1 LCLIDMA
8 QALFM
13 AGIGAFVAGCTT
25 ILLNVAINAVSPFRV
40 PLWVTTIVAL
50 LFVTYWF
57 TGYAN
62 SRIEK
67 MIRRKRK
74 IAGFAEDP
82 KFPADDPRRKLAEKF
97 YSLREADKWIKE
109 QRAKGVINFSVRD
122 VRVEDETDDRL
133 LLPAPY
139 TTTRLKLT
147 IAYVLV
153 VITMAAAIQ
162 WVIDIAPPD
171 KVLSGSDARRE
182 VYRQFP
188 FWASM
193 ILTWIW
199 LAHAEL
205 RKEV

>member
-1 LCLIDMA
+1 MA
-8 QALFM
+8 HALFM
-13 AGIGAFVAGCTT
+13 AGIGAFIAWCTT

-57 TGYAN
+57 TGYAKN
-62 SRIEK
+62 RIENI
-67 MIRRKRK
+67 IRRKRK

-82 KFPADDPRRKLAEKF
+82 SFPADDPRSKLAEKF

-109 QRAKGVINFSVRD
+109 QKAKGAINFSVRD
-122 VRVEDETDDRL
+122 VRAEDETDDRL

-147 IAYVLV
+147 ICYVLV
-153 VITMAAAIQ
+153 VLIMAAAVQLFIET
-162 WVIDIAPPD
+162 AFPD
-171 KVLSGSDARRE
+171 KVISASDARRE

-193 ILTWIW
+193 ILTWVL
-199 LAHAEL
+199 LAHGEL
-205 RKEV
+205 REVGRLT